1 MRVTITSVLAD
12 TSDYGPLSGEFMHI
26 ARTGRGVA
34 ATTAVTAALA
44 AAALTTTS
52 PADGDSTASAAVPH
66 TAAVPAVAGHQLVH
80 GVASPLPIAQCES
93 KWHIACY
100 DPLQYRT
107 AYDLNALYK
116 KGITG
121 KGRTIVIVDSFGSPT
136 VQHDLDVYSKQFGL
150 PSTKVQVVK
159 WGHVPAFDPKNS
171 DMTGWAGE
179 TSLDVEMAHA
189 VAPDAKIVLV
199 ETAVSE
205 TEGTTG
211 LPEMMSAEKS
221 LIDHGVG
228 DVISQSFGATENTFP
243 GFDKGDFS
251 SIKKL
256 RYAFQDAQRKHV
268 TVLASSGDGGATDN
282 TADGKGYYKERV
294 NSWPSSDPLVTSI
307 GGTQLH
313 LNDKGERIKPDSVY
327 NDYGAGGGGQS
338 HVFTR
343 PAFQNGVKNVVGTRR
358 GTPDISLAA
367 AVNGGAWVYSSYDPT
382 ATGWDV
388 SGGTSEASPLFSGI
402 VALADQAA
410 GHRLGHLNE
419 ALYTLYKHKSP
430 GIVDVNDGTDNSYQ
444 GVTGYK
450 AVNGYDM
457 ATGVG
462 TLDALRLVTALA
474 KSGR

>member
-1 MRVTITSVLAD
+1 
-12 TSDYGPLSGEFMHI
+12 MHI

-34 ATTAVTAALA
+34 ASAATVALVAAALA
-44 AAALTTTS
+44 ATSQAGATTAA
-52 PADGDSTASAAVPH
+52 PAGVPH
-66 TAAVPAVAGHQLVH
+66 TFAQPAVAGHALVH
-80 GVASPLPIAQCES
+80 GVASPLPIAQCQA
-93 KWHIACY
+93 KWHINCY
-100 DPLQYRT
+100 NPLQYRT
-107 AYDLNALYK
+107 AYNLNPLYK

-150 PSTKVQVVK
+150 PSTKVKVVK

-179 TSLDVEMAHA
+179 TTLDVEMAHA
-189 VAPDAKIVLV
+189 VAPGAKIVLV

-211 LPEMMSAEKS
+211 LPEMMSAEKY

-243 GFDKGDFS
+243 GFGRGDFS

-256 RYAFQDAQRKHV
+256 RYAFEDAQRKHV

-282 TADGKGYYKERV
+282 KLDGKTYYNKRV
-294 NSWPSSDPLVTSI
+294 NSWPSADPLVTSI

-313 LNDKGERIKPDSVY
+313 LNDKGERVKPDSVY

-343 PAFQNGVKNVVGTRR
+343 PSFQNGVKNVVGTRR
-358 GTPDISLAA
+358 GTPDISMAA

-402 VALADQAA
+402 VALADQVA
-410 GHRLGHLNE
+410 GHRLGDING
-419 ALYTLYKHKSP
+419 ALYTLLQQKNP
-430 GIVDVNDGTDNSYQ
+430 GVVDVNDGTDNSYE
-444 GVTGYK
+444 GVKGYK

-462 TLDALRLVTALA
+462 TLNALRFVPALA
-474 KSGR
+474 KAAHHS

>member
-1 MRVTITSVLAD
+1 
-12 TSDYGPLSGEFMHI
+12 MHI
-26 ARTGRGVA
+26 ARSGRGVA
-34 ATTAVTAALA
+34 ASAATVALVAAALA
-44 AAALTTTS
+44 ATSQAGATTAA
-52 PADGDSTASAAVPH
+52 PAGVPH
-66 TAAVPAVAGHQLVH
+66 TKAIPAIAGHNLVH

-100 DPLQYRT
+100 NPLQYRT
-107 AYDLNALYK
+107 AYNLNPLYK

-150 PSTKVQVVK
+150 KSTKVNVVK
-159 WGHVPAFDPKNS
+159 WGNVPPFDPKNS

-179 TSLDVEMAHA
+179 TTLDVEMAHA

-199 ETAVSE
+199 ETAVAE

-221 LIDHGVG
+221 MIDHGVG

-256 RYAFQDAQRKHV
+256 RYAFEDAKRKHV
-268 TVLASSGDGGATDN
+268 TVLASSGDGGATDAM
-282 TADGKGYYKERV
+282 ADGKTFYKYRV

-313 LNDKGERIKPDSVY
+313 LNDKGDRVKPDSVY
-327 NDYGAGGGGQS
+327 NDNGAGGGGQS

-343 PAFQNGVKNVVGTRR
+343 PSFQDSVKNAVGTRR
-358 GTPDISLAA
+358 GTPDISMAA
-367 AVNGGAWVYSSYDPT
+367 AVNGGAWVYGSYDPT

-410 GHRLGHLNE
+410 GHRVGDINA
-419 ALYTLYKHKSP
+419 ALYTLLKQKNP

-444 GVTGYK
+444 GVNGYK

-462 TLDALRLVTALA
+462 TLDALRFVPALA
-474 KSGR
+474 KASRG

>member
-1 MRVTITSVLAD
+1 
-12 TSDYGPLSGEFMHI
+12 MHI

-34 ATTAVTAALA
+34 ASAAATAALV
-44 AAALTTTS
+44 AAALATTAQAGTTTAA
-52 PADGDSTASAAVPH
+52 PAAVPH
-66 TAAVPAVAGHQLVH
+66 TKAVPAVAGHTLVH
-80 GVASPLPIAQCES
+80 GVASPLPSAQCQA
-93 KWHIACY
+93 KWHINCY
-100 DPLQYRT
+100 NPLQYRT
-107 AYDLNALYK
+107 AYNLNPLYR

-150 PSTKVQVVK
+150 PSTKVKVVK

-179 TSLDVEMAHA
+179 TTLDVEMAHA
-189 VAPDAKIVLV
+189 VAPGAKIVLV

-211 LPEMMSAEKS
+211 LPEMMSAEKN

-228 DVISQSFGATENTFP
+228 DVITQSFGATENTFP
-243 GFDKGDFS
+243 GFGRGDFT

-256 RYAFQDAQRKHV
+256 RYAFQAADRKHV
-268 TVLASSGDGGATDN
+268 TVLASSGDGGATDLES
-282 TADGKGYYKERV
+282 DGKTYYKKRV

-313 LNDKGERIKPDSVY
+313 LNDQGERVKPDSVY

-338 HVFTR
+338 HVFSR
-343 PAFQNGVKNVVGTRR
+343 PAFQNGVKNVVGARR
-358 GTPDISLAA
+358 GTPDISMAA

-382 ATGWDV
+382 AVGWDV

-410 GHRLGHLNE
+410 GHRLGNINQ
-419 ALYTLYKHKSP
+419 ALYDLSSRHSGST
-430 GIVDVNDGTDNSYQ
+430 GVVDVNDGTDNSYQ
-444 GVTGYK
+444 DVTGYK

-462 TLDALRLVTALA
+462 TVNALRFVPALVRA
-474 KSGR
+474 SHRG

>member
-1 MRVTITSVLAD
+1 
-12 TSDYGPLSGEFMHI
+12 MHI
-26 ARTGRGVA
+26 ARTGRGLAASAATAALVA
-34 ATTAVTAALA
+34 AGLATVSSAGATTAA
-44 AAALTTTS
+44 
-52 PADGDSTASAAVPH
+52 PAGVPH
-66 TAAVPAVAGHQLVH
+66 TFAQPAIAGHTLVH
-80 GVASPLPIAQCES
+80 GVASPLPIAQCRS

-100 DPLQYRT
+100 NPLQYRA
-107 AYDLNALYK
+107 AYDLNPLYK

-150 PSTKVQVVK
+150 PSAKVQVVK
-159 WGHVPAFDPKNS
+159 WGHVPKFDPKNA

-179 TSLDVEMAHA
+179 TTLDVEMAHA
-189 VAPDAKIVLV
+189 VAPGAKIVLV

-243 GFDKGDFS
+243 GFGKGDFS

-256 RYAFQDAQRKHV
+256 RYAFEAAQRKHV
-268 TVLASSGDGGATDN
+268 TVLASSGDGGATDLK
-282 TADGKGYYKERV
+282 ADGKTYYNKRV

-313 LNDKGERIKPDSVY
+313 LNDKGERVKPDSVY

-343 PAFQNGVKNVVGTRR
+343 PAFQDGVKNVVGTRR
-358 GTPDISLAA
+358 GTPDISMAA
-367 AVNGGAWVYSSYDPT
+367 AVDGGAWVYSSYDPT

-410 GHRLGHLNE
+410 GHRVGDINA
-419 ALYTLYKHKSP
+419 ALYTLLKQKNP
-430 GIVDVNDGTDNSYQ
+430 GVVDVNDGTDNSYE
-444 GVTGYK
+444 GVAGYK

-462 TLDALRLVTALA
+462 TLDALRLVQALA
-474 KSGR
+474 KNH

>member
-1 MRVTITSVLAD
+1 
-12 TSDYGPLSGEFMHI
+12 MHI

-34 ATTAVTAALA
+34 ASAATAAFVAAALA
-44 AAALTTTS
+44 ATSQAGATTAA
-52 PADGDSTASAAVPH
+52 PAGVPH
-66 TAAVPAVAGHQLVH
+66 TFAAPAIAGHNLVH
-80 GVASPLPIAQCES
+80 GVASPLPIAQCQA
-93 KWHIACY
+93 KWHINCY
-100 DPLQYRT
+100 NPLQYRT
-107 AYDLNALYK
+107 AYDLNPLYK

-150 PSTKVQVVK
+150 PSTKVKVVK
-159 WGHVPAFDPKNS
+159 WGHVPPFDPKNS

-179 TSLDVEMAHA
+179 TTLDVEMAHA
-189 VAPDAKIVLV
+189 VAPGAKIVLV
-199 ETAVSE
+199 ETAVAE

-211 LPEMMSAEKS
+211 LPEMMSAEKH
-221 LIDHGVG
+221 LIDQGVG

-256 RYAFQDAQRKHV
+256 RYAFEDAKRRHV
-268 TVLASSGDGGATDN
+268 TVLASSGDGGVTDMK
-282 TADGKGYYKERV
+282 ADGKTYYNKPV

-313 LNDKGERIKPDSVY
+313 LNDKGQRVKPDSVY

-343 PAFQNGVKNVVGTRR
+343 PSFQDGVKNVVGSRR
-358 GTPDISLAA
+358 ATPDISMAA

-410 GHRLGHLNE
+410 GHRLGDINQ
-419 ALYTLYKHKSP
+419 ALYTLLKQKNP
-430 GIVDVNDGTDNSYQ
+430 GVVDVNDGTDNSYE
-444 GVTGYK
+444 GVKGYK

-462 TLDALRLVTALA
+462 TLDALRLVQALA
-474 KSGR
+474 KASHG